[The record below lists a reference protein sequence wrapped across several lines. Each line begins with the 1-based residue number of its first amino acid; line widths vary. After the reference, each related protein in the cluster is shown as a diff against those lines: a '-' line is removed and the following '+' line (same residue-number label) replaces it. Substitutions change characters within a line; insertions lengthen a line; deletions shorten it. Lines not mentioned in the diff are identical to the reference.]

1 MSLSQFAVAVGASPR
16 WVLNAH
22 AVLGL
27 KRHYTDRAARQLGLA
42 REIRD
47 ATGIPLRRAWR
58 LAAEAL
64 AAWPAQRDWV
74 HSGRGASVQLVVDL
88 ERYLSDH
95 AIRLSLSRTRYGERR
110 RGRPRRGSGDPVAAA
125 EAYGIDVSLLRE
137 NLQRSPEARL
147 RRLEEAKEFLRAAR
161 PVR

>member
-1 MSLSQFAVAVGASPR
+1 MSLSQFAVTVGASPR
-16 WVLNAH
+16 WVLNAR

-27 KRHYTDRAARQLGLA
+27 KRRYTNTVARRLGLA

-64 AAWPAQRDWV
+64 AAWPAQREWAYA
-74 HSGRGASVQLVVDL
+74 GRGGSVRLVVDL
-88 ERYLSDH
+88 ERYLSDY
-95 AIRLSLSRTRYGERR
+95 AIRVSLSRTRYGERR
-110 RGRPRRGSGDPVAAA
+110 RGRPRRGAGDPVAAA
-125 EAYGIDVSLLRE
+125 EAYGVDVGLLRE
-137 NLQRSPEARL
+137 NLRRSPEARL
-147 RRLEEAKEFLRAAR
+147 RRLEEAKEFLQAAR